1 MAAAELNFEVHNYM
15 EDIVFDLIQ
24 QKLQSDPDFDFCP
37 RCVLDIGALVLN
49 IIKPQYIKVAT
60 KFADLDHAAANELE
74 QLVDQAAEKVR
85 ANPYHGLNGESFEL
99 VNLSETMVQR
109 VLADVLEE
117 QGEKFQINDD
127 LIPVAA
133 ALVLNQTKPR
143 YAVTVR
149 GRAYQRTAELDH
161 QFAPGM
167 MAAVYNVL
175 NQMKEL
181 K

>member
-1 MAAAELNFEVHNYM
+1 M
-15 EDIVFDLIQ
+15 
-24 QKLQSDPDFDFCP
+24 
-37 RCVLDIGALVLN
+37 
-49 IIKPQYIKVAT
+49 
-60 KFADLDHAAANELE
+60 
-74 QLVDQAAEKVR
+74 DQAQKRCR

-133 ALVLNQTKPR
+133 ALLLNKTKPR

-149 GRAYQRTAELDH
+149 VGLTSARPNWIIGCARNDGSSL
-161 QFAPGM
+161 
-167 MAAVYNVL
+167 
-175 NQMKEL
+175 
-181 K
+181 